1 MQSICNLCTKYGVP
15 KKIPLVFHNGSNY
28 DYFAMKD
35 LAGEFQIKCISDQ
48 DQKNCETCRIK
59 CKHCDCLQK
68 YTNIN

>member
-1 MQSICNLCTKYGVP
+1 MHSICNLCIKFGVP

-48 DQKNCETCRIK
+48 DEQNSETC
-59 CKHCDCLQK
+59 
-68 YTNIN
+68 